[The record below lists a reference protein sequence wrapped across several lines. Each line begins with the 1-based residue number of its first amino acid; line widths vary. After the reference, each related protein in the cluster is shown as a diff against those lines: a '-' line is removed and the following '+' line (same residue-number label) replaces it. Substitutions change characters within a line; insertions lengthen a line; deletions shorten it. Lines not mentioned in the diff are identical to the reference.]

1 MLPDPRSLYRLKEK
15 HRSFEGVNY
24 LQYSR
29 FFDEVIIKEKFDKI
43 LYGHLLVDEM
53 KLKNGLVVNI
63 KDDSLRGFVDE
74 SDGYK
79 LDNEIKNL
87 LSREQK
93 KPKKNQIKKTWM
105 KKDLWIL

>member
-1 MLPDPRSLYRLKEK
+1 M
-15 HRSFEGVNY
+15 
-24 LQYSR
+24 
-29 FFDEVIIKEKFDKI
+29 IIKDKWDKI

-79 LDNEIKNL
+79 LDNEKKNFYYVNRR
-87 LSREQK
+87 SK
-93 KPKKNQIKKTWM
+93 KTNQIKKTWM
-105 KKDLWIL
+105 KKDLWISRPMLTSGDIEVLTIKL